1 MAPPHAPPT
10 DIPSLLAR
18 VQRPRR
24 AVVTAGMPYANGPVH
39 LGHLA
44 GAHLPADIYARW
56 MAMLIGRENVLFVC
70 GTDEHGSTSEIAA
83 MQAGLTTRDFI
94 DGVHDRQAKTL
105 ARYHIG
111 LDVYAGTSRPDTF
124 PAHRD
129 RCQDF
134 LRRLHANGLLEKRT
148 SRQWF
153 DPKVE
158 RFLPDR
164 FVRGRC
170 PNPKCDNT
178 DAYSDEC
185 DRCGSQH
192 EPASLLDP
200 RSTVSDA
207 TPVLRDTT
215 HWHLDMAALA
225 DTMRTWLQG
234 KQKSWRPSVLADV
247 LDRVQP
253 ALRFASEHE
262 PAFKALKAT
271 LPKHRSKY
279 APGKQVI
286 VQFERRDD
294 LDAARATMA
303 AQGIPTT
310 LDDAWGHRAI
320 TRDIAWGV
328 PVPDLDPELAGKTL
342 YVWPDSLIAPISFC
356 EVALRNQ
363 GADPAR
369 LDDFWRDPDA
379 RIYQFLGQD
388 NVFFYVLMQG
398 ALWLG
403 TQRDPHALPQKG
415 DLQLTEVFGCAHL
428 LVNGDKMSKSR
439 GNFFT
444 GDQLLDEKGY
454 TADQVRYHLAHLG
467 LAEKP
472 SDFDLATLDERNRFL
487 AGPLN
492 AAFEKPLSAA
502 HSKFGGR
509 VPEGK
514 LLDPVPAETARLV
527 QRYLKCMER
536 SEHPSLLFEIE
547 RYARTINSLFTQHK
561 PHDDR
566 HPEEAR
572 RDALFTSF
580 YVLKTLLVMLYPF
593 VPDTMERL
601 RVSLQLPESVFRV
614 EELGTPMVAGH
625 ALGPKGTY
633 FPATPDAAAD

>member
-1 MAPPHAPPT
+1 MATPYAPPS
-10 DIPSLLAR
+10 DVSSVIAR
-18 VQRPRR
+18 IVRPRR

-44 GAHLPADIYARW
+44 GAHLPADIHARW
-56 MAMLIGRENVLFVC
+56 MSMLIGRDNVLFVC
-70 GTDEHGSTSEIAA
+70 GTDEHGSTSELSALK
-83 MQAGLTTRDFI
+83 AGVSVREFV
-94 DGVHDRQAKTL
+94 DGVHDQQAVTL
-105 ARYHIG
+105 NRFHID

-134 LRRLHANGLLEKRT
+134 LRRLHANGLLEKRS
-148 SRQWF
+148 SRQWY
-153 DPKVE
+153 DSKVE

-164 FVRGRC
+164 FVRGKC
-170 PNPKCDNT
+170 PNPRCDNT
-178 DAYSDEC
+178 EAYSDEC

-192 EPASLLDP
+192 EATALLNP
-200 RSTVSDA
+200 RSSVSDA
-207 TPVLRDTT
+207 TPELRDTI
-215 HWHLDMAALA
+215 HWYLNMASLS
-225 DTMRTWLQG
+225 DTLRTWLQG
-234 KQKSWRPSVLADV
+234 KQKTWRPAVLADA

-253 ALRFASEHE
+253 AIRFDGEHE
-262 PAFKALKAT
+262 AAFKALKAT

-286 VQFERRDD
+286 VQFERRED
-294 LDAARATMA
+294 LESARSLLA

-310 LDDAWGHRAI
+310 IEDAWGHRAI

-328 PVPDLDPELAGKTL
+328 PVPEIDADLAGKTL

-356 EVALRNQ
+356 ETALRAKGKNS
-363 GADPAR
+363 AS

-403 TQRDPHALPQKG
+403 TQDNPHTLPTRG

-428 LVNGDKMSKSR
+428 MVNGEKMSKSL

-444 GDQLLDEKGY
+444 GDQLLDEMGY
-454 TADQVRYHLAHLG
+454 TPDQVRYYLALLG
-467 LAEKP
+467 LADKS
-472 SDFDLATLDERNRFL
+472 SDFDLATFADRNRFL
-487 AGPLN
+487 SGPMN
-492 AAFEKPLSAA
+492 AAFERPISAV
-502 HSKFGGR
+502 HTKFEGR

-514 LLDPVPAETARLV
+514 LLEPVPAETVKIV
-527 QRYLKCMER
+527 QRYVKCMER
-536 SEHPSLLFEIE
+536 ADYPNLLFEIE

-566 HPEEAR
+566 YPEEMR
-572 RDALFTSF
+572 RDALYTSF
-580 YVLKTLLVMLYPF
+580 YVLKTLMIMLQPF
-593 VPDTMERL
+593 VPETMERL
-601 RVSLQLPESVFRV
+601 RVSLRLPENVFRV
-614 EELGTPMVAGH
+614 EELGTPIEAGH
-625 ALGPKGTY
+625 IIGTKDVY
-633 FPATPDAAAD
+633 FPEVSEATKE